1 MPQPIPTQPIPTQPI
16 PSTPIQD
23 KEKDLAPIKEETLI
37 KEMDQQQKSEL
48 EKSLMDLK
56 IKKANLSKIALDY
69 DMKELTGE
77 ITADELN
84 EKTLPVLNKIRKLG
98 FQVPALKPCRNPSFE
113 PP

>member
-1 MPQPIPTQPIPTQPI
+1 MN
-16 PSTPIQD
+16 
-23 KEKDLAPIKEETLI
+23 
-37 KEMDQQQKSEL
+37 QQQKSEL

-84 EKTLPVLNKIRKLG
+84 EKKQKLEKIVESVNTQIKDLEEM
-98 FQVPALKPCRNPSFE
+98 LKQE
-113 PP
+113 